1 MALTGRAALVA
12 LAGVV
17 PIVLAPSGLTVLAW
31 VLLLAVLVGVDLALA
46 GSPRA
51 LRLDREPLPT
61 VRLGEQVTA
70 ALVVGNAG
78 RRGVRGLLR
87 DGWSPSTGDTV
98 RRHRLHVPAGQQR
111 RVVTTLRPT
120 RRGDRRTDRVTVR
133 SLGPLGVAARQVSLP
148 APGVLRVL
156 PAFAARRH
164 LPGKLARLREL
175 DGLVSAAVR
184 GQGTEFDSLRDY
196 VEGDDVRSI
205 DWRATARRHA
215 GQATVS
221 PVVRTWR
228 PERDRRLLLVLDP
241 SRTAAARVGDAP
253 RLDAAMDAALLLA
266 ALAARAGDRVDL
278 LAMDRRVRARVEG
291 VGRSSLLPALVS
303 AMAPL
308 EADLVEADWTALSGA
323 VLRQLSRR
331 ALVVLLTTVDSA
343 AVADELLPVL
353 PLLTAR
359 HQVVVASV
367 TDPTVDALARGRGD
381 AYAVYG
387 AAAAERALLE
397 RTAVTAELERVGVEV
412 VEGSPEQLPPRLAD
426 RYLALKAAGRL

>member
-1 MALTGRAALVA
+1 VALTGRAALVA

-51 LRLDREPLPT
+51 LRLVREPLPT

-87 DGWSPSTGDTV
+87 DGWSPSAGDTV
-98 RRHRLHVPAGQQR
+98 RRHRLDVPAGQQR

-228 PERDRRLLLVLDP
+228 PERDRRLLLVLDT

-308 EADLVEADWTALSGA
+308 EADLVEADWTAVSGA

-367 TDPTVDALARGRGD
+367 TDPAVDALARGRGD

-412 VEGSPEQLPPRLAD
+412 VEGAPEQLPPRLAD